1 MVKIRLRRMGSKKA
15 PFYRIVVADAR
26 SPRDGRCIEE
36 IGTYNPLTQPAT
48 VTVDVEKAQ
57 NWIKNGAQPTDT
69 VRGLLKN
76 AGVL

>member
-1 MVKIRLRRMGSKKA
+1 MVKIRLRRMGAKKA
-15 PFYRIVVADAR
+15 PYYRIVVADAR

-36 IGTYNPLTQPAT
+36 IGTYNPLTEPAT
-48 VTVDVEKAQ
+48 ITVDVEKTQ
-57 NWIKNGAQPTDT
+57 TWIKNGAQPTDT

>member
-15 PFYRIVVADAR
+15 PYYRIVVADAR

-36 IGTYNPLTQPAT
+36 IGTYNPLTNPAT
-48 VTVDVEKAQ
+48 ITVNAEKAQ
-57 NWIKNGAQPTDT
+57 TWIKNGAQPTDT
-69 VRGLLKN
+69 VRTLLKN

>member
-1 MVKIRLRRMGSKKA
+1 MVKIRLRRMGAKKA
-15 PFYRIVVADAR
+15 PFYRIIVADSR

-36 IGTYNPLTQPAT
+36 IGTYNPLTAPAT

>member
-1 MVKIRLRRMGSKKA
+1 MVKIRLRRMGAKKA
-15 PFYRIVVADAR
+15 PYYRIVVADAR
-26 SPRDGRCIEE
+26 APRDGRCIEE
-36 IGTYNPLTQPAT
+36 IGTYNPLTEPAT
-48 VTVDVEKAQ
+48 ITVDVEKAQ